1 MTALSLA
8 ATAPKASCDEDGS
21 HGISVHSTPAVKSNM
36 GTNKQRP
43 FHDPSHWTCSFDELD
58 GETAAVFAS
67 GESKHGRHWWH
78 FDYRIYICILVICSV
93 CAFSLLHPPALLARR
108 PSKYV
113 PLALAKRDATDR
125 PSFNAPL
132 IEPATAIDTP
142 VRPFTQ
148 RQEVLDDLPAWADY
162 DAIDSKTLRSSN
174 TLAPVFLHHLLEAN
188 TPAPYDRVHLVSAFL
203 DPRPLVM
210 DERHEIMI
218 HGVLNGV
225 EIVNTQK
232 TLTYPEGIVECSI
245 FVRAYD
251 GTSYAGDGKVT
262 AMIAHSRR
270 HQYMTLS
277 QAQFVCSLAMIPEET
292 YRAINWQE
300 AEIFATLTSI
310 GQAPPADVFIHVRSI
325 APLDVEKHRSGRGP
339 GAICIAPLHGELY
352 APVLRDHLSYQRSL
366 GFTKV
371 YAYLL
376 DPGPITLAVV
386 RELAAT
392 DPDFVP
398 IRWGIPQEWAT
409 KARTAHT
416 HMNHDFAVDPSEWNV
431 RGIDVLDPQREE
443 LLGVADD
450 GDHPTVGIWYWG
462 QSIAGQDCHMRAM
475 ADGVRWVSTIDWDEY
490 FVLQP
495 SGQSTWSAPPRDA
508 DPETAML
515 PFRDWLR
522 EVPQHTW
529 DPQGHWHYILH
540 PRTISRLKI
549 DFEEATQGLLPSAI
563 LFSHSFGQEW
573 CRSRGLPPSSAVLD
587 EVMDTYGKWDWK
599 QPGVSVPT
607 AFSTSISSAYMDYG
621 QRSKKILDPWAYFL
635 DGTHTTILG
644 YGDYSLGFSGCTAPG
659 KTTRQRRICAQA
671 ILHAFGSH
679 AIPVPLPKMIA
690 DRGPQLARPT
700 DPDLEFASG
709 ALRHYRVDWNH
720 TVDIF
725 EITKDLTE
733 MPTSLLN
740 SAASRRVR
748 AKMILG
754 ACRSHKFQEDWSM
767 VTIMEQSLKWILQDR
782 AEAPTK
788 PRLEPVVIPAK
799 PTFQVKPP
807 KPTPAVKI
815 PAKYRPAKAVPKP
828 AKQPVTVNVE
838 FDDSGVDQ
846 GQVGMVSAGFEGT
859 ADQAEWSQAPPS
871 NEHQDA
877 PPAPET
883 WDPEMPPETRPEDTD
898 FPSEPPS
905 TYEVETPYANDE
917 MVDRVEP
924 GMGGRLGQTIAANP
938 YGLTLVAVGAVV
950 AFYLVE
956 RRKERSRR
964 PRKGYVMVE
973 QRLRNTDCRR
983 GVLFWESMFDIVVLA
998 SSQYPKMCILFW
1010 K

>member
-8 ATAPKASCDEDGS
+8 ATTPKASRDADGS
-21 HGISVHSTPAVKSNM
+21 HGISVHSTPAEESDM
-36 GTNKQRP
+36 STNKQRP
-43 FHDPSHWTCSFDELD
+43 AHDPSHWTCSFDELD
-58 GETAAVFAS
+58 GATAAVFTS
-67 GESKHGRHWWH
+67 GESKHGRQWWH
-78 FDYRIYICILVICSV
+78 FDYRIYICILVICFV
-93 CAFSLLHPPALLARR
+93 CAFSLLHPPALLDRR
-108 PSKYV
+108 QSKPV

-125 PSFNAPL
+125 PSLNV
-132 IEPATAIDTP
+132 IEPATAIGTP
-142 VRPFTQ
+142 VRPLTQ

-210 DERHEIMI
+210 GER
-218 HGVLNGV
+218 
-225 EIVNTQK
+225 
-232 TLTYPEGIVECSI
+232 
-245 FVRAYD
+245 
-251 GTSYAGDGKVT
+251 
-262 AMIAHSRR
+262 
-270 HQYMTLS
+270 
-277 QAQFVCSLAMIPEET
+277 QARNPMVPEET
-292 YRAINWQE
+292 YRAITWQE
-300 AEIFATLTSI
+300 AEIFATLTPIDQS
-310 GQAPPADVFIHVRSI
+310 PPADVFMHVRSI

-352 APVLRDHLSYQRSL
+352 APVLGDHLSYQRSL

-376 DPGPITLAVV
+376 NPGPITPAVV

-392 DPDFVP
+392 DPHFVP

-409 KARTAHT
+409 QARTAHT
-416 HMNHDFAVDPSEWNV
+416 HMNHDFAVDPSEWKV

-450 GDHPTVGIWYWG
+450 GDYPTVGIWYWG

-475 ADGVRWVSTIDWDEY
+475 ADGVRWVATIDWDEY

-529 DPQGHWHYILH
+529 DPQGNWHYILH

-563 LFSHSFGQEW
+563 LFSHSFGQDW
-573 CRSRGLPPSSAVLD
+573 CRSHGLPPSSAVFD
-587 EVMDTYGKWDWK
+587 EVMNTYGKWDWN

-607 AFSTSISSAYMDYG
+607 AFSTTISSPYMNYG
-621 QRSKKILDPWAYFL
+621 HRSKKILDPWAYFL
-635 DGTHTTILG
+635 DGTHTTVLG

-679 AIPVPLPKMIA
+679 AIPVPLPKMVA

-709 ALRHYRVDWNH
+709 ALRHYRIDWNH
-720 TVDIF
+720 TVEIF
-725 EITKDLTE
+725 EITKNLTE
-733 MPTSLLN
+733 IPTSLLN
-740 SAASRRVR
+740 SAASRRVH
-748 AKMILG
+748 AK
-754 ACRSHKFQEDWSM
+754 
-767 VTIMEQSLKWILQDR
+767 DR

-807 KPTPAVKI
+807 KPIPAVNI
-815 PAKYRPAKAVPKP
+815 PAKHRLAKAVPKP
-828 AKQPVTVNVE
+828 ATQPVTVNVE

-883 WDPEMPPETRPEDTD
+883 WDPEMPPETRPADTD
-898 FPSEPPS
+898 FSSEPPS
-905 TYEVETPYANDE
+905 TYAVEIPYANEE

-924 GMGGRLGQTIAANP
+924 GMGGRLGQTIATNP

-950 AFYLVE
+950 AFYMVE

-964 PRKGYVMVE
+964 PEKGYVMVE
-973 QRLRNTDCRR
+973 QRCQDTTC
-983 GVLFWESMFDIVVLA
+983 LF
-998 SSQYPKMCILFW
+998 
-1010 K
+1010 